1 LKELNLLDKYSVVG
15 TFGAEVSVPQFR
27 KIKEYFDRII
37 LYGDN
42 DSAGVGMERDI
53 YKAVRR
59 SIPII
64 LKFNYKG
71 HDAGK
76 VKLAQFKRII
86 KKPMLFNTLYEPSKT
101 YW

>member
-1 LKELNLLDKYSVVG
+1 KRNTIGIITEGMYDVLRTYYYLKELNLLDKYSVVG

-76 VKLAQFKRII
+76 VKLA
-86 KKPMLFNTLYEPSKT
+86 
-101 YW
+101 